1 MSFKTKV
8 HPMTKCNYWLA
19 LLVCAGVG
27 CGDPISQVTGVSVPT
42 ADVQLTSTESA
53 YRYEW
58 PLTRDQYLVV
68 KPPQM
73 AYVTSFPKKFSLPN
87 PDGAKLVPWEGERLS
102 EVVQEFLR
110 LGYDPPSRELQ
121 STVKLS
127 PTQFHGEQAFD
138 VSEDG
143 TRLVVIDDEGLAMY
157 RTDDGG
163 LIGHMKLP
171 SVVTSA
177 ASPPTAV
184 RFAGQSNDML
194 VGSADKICRISSKDG
209 SVVGQTEGC
218 GETIAQWDVTADDTA
233 MLIRGE
239 SGRLFGGDPQLEYF
253 SQYHV
258 GKNKTFDAASL
269 SFDGSRIGVVVNNH
283 PTTFTQKQFHIV
295 DEVVYE
301 NATLDPGSIS
311 IGLGYSSDAW
321 ADGDGIFFTTPE
333 ENGDRSTGVFHM
345 FWKPLRLSATK
356 TREGNSSYVVVGS
369 RFVDGEEELVL
380 FAFGPISRNHSVP
393 HPLNELPT
401 RMAHDSSGAVIA
413 LADSQG
419 LRVVRRE
426 AWMTTGLDFPDDMIY
441 GLVNEAKF
449 EEIETLL
456 RIVKSQ
462 KRHAYGRTSED
473 IRSQVI
479 NAAAARWRWLDQ
491 NDPKGDNFKR
501 LEEWRKKG
509 SMLALL
515 CSAWRHYKRGW
526 NARGSGTSETVTQ
539 NGWDEHRKRLD
550 LASKEL
556 DQVFELDSE
565 PPLAAFDLRVLIDSE
580 HGELERLDPF
590 CQRAMALYPGEDAP
604 HEAIAFKLLPQWFG
618 EPGDF
623 VSFVLSVSKM
633 VDGPDSDWFY
643 ARLVSE
649 AVDYVPR
656 SKAEWNSYDR
666 NKHLRGIEEA
676 FRQEA
681 HGSGEIWSA
690 WRNFM
695 ITNDREAADRVL
707 ELIMG
712 AYPTVP
718 DIADPYSG
726 QVHQAAER
734 LRGR

>member
-19 LLVCAGVG
+19 LMVCICVG
-27 CGDPISQVTGVSVPT
+27 CGDPISQVAGVNVPKD
-42 ADVQLTSTESA
+42 DVQLVSSENA
-53 YRYEW
+53 YRYDW
-58 PLTRDQYLVV
+58 PLTRDRYLVV

-87 PDGAKLVPWEGERLS
+87 PNAKLVPWDDEGLS
-102 EVVQEFLR
+102 EVVQVFLR
-110 LGYDPPSRELQ
+110 LGYDPPSRKLQ

-127 PTQFHGEQAFD
+127 RDQYHGEQAFD
-138 VSEDG
+138 VSQDG

-157 RTDDGG
+157 RTEDGG

-171 SVVTSA
+171 SVMTSLP
-177 ASPPTAV
+177 SPPTAV

-194 VGSADKICRISSKDG
+194 IGSADKICRISSKDG
-209 SVVGQTEGC
+209 SVVGQTDGC
-218 GETIAQWDVTADDTA
+218 GELIAQWDVTGDDTA

-253 SQYHV
+253 AQYHV

-269 SFDGSRIGVVVNNH
+269 SFDGSRIGVVVDNR

-295 DEVVYE
+295 DETTYE
-301 NATLDPGSIS
+301 NATLDPGLIS
-311 IGLGYSSDAW
+311 IGLGSSSDAW
-321 ADGDGIFFTTPE
+321 ADGDGIFFTTPK
-333 ENGDRSTGVFHM
+333 ENGDRSTGIFHM

-356 TREGNSSYVVVGS
+356 NDDGASSCLVVGS
-369 RFVDGEEELVL
+369 RFVNGKEELVL

-393 HPLNELPT
+393 HPLTELPA

-426 AWMTTGLDFPDDMIY
+426 TWVTTGLSFPDYMIY
-441 GLVNEAKF
+441 DLVDEAKF

-462 KRHAYGRTSED
+462 KRNAYGRTPED
-473 IRSQVI
+473 IRYRVI
-479 NAAAARWRWLDQ
+479 DAAATRWRWLDQ
-491 NDPKGDNFKR
+491 NAPDGDYFKQV
-501 LEEWRKKG
+501 EEWRKKG

-526 NARGSGTSETVTQ
+526 NARGSGTVETVTQ
-539 NGWDEHRKRLD
+539 NGWQEYRQRLD
-550 LASKEL
+550 LATKEL
-556 DQVFELDSE
+556 DEVFKLDSE
-565 PPLAAFDLRVLIDSE
+565 PPLAAFDLRVLIGTS
-580 HGELERLDPF
+580 HGELEKMDPF

-604 HEAIAFKLLPQWFG
+604 HEAVAFKLLPQWFG

-643 ARLVSE
+643 ARLISG
-649 AVDYVPR
+649 AVDNVPR
-656 SKAEWNSYDR
+656 SKTEWNSYDR
-666 NKHLRGIEEA
+666 NKHLRGIEVA
-676 FRQEA
+676 IRQEA
-681 HGSGEIWSA
+681 HGSVEIWRA

-695 ITNDREAADRVL
+695 YTNDQEAGDRVI

-712 AYPTVP
+712 AYPAIPTSF
-718 DIADPYSG
+718 DQYSSSI
-726 QVHQAAER
+726 HSSAEKI
-734 LRGR
+734 RGR